1 MSSGGPVSVFLSGW
15 LNEKCRLLICG
26 RTDIFFISSLEIYIF
41 RLEMHVFS
49 LKIHILRLGIEYIP
63 RMFSFPLSSSWGSLE
78 EEGQIKRGPGDG
90 GRIFAPCSLCGLL
103 GKYW

>member
-1 MSSGGPVSVFLSGW
+1 MHSGGPVSVFLSGW

-26 RTDIFFISSLEIYIF
+26 RTDIFFIFSLEIYIF

-78 EEGQIKRGPGDG
+78 EEGQIKRD
-90 GRIFAPCSLCGLL
+90 IQ
-103 GKYW
+103 